1 MNMMRLK
8 NLNFILAILALA
20 FLNPKAE
27 AQDSYREQIILYIE
41 TYAPLAIKEMSRTGF
56 PASIKIAQGIHE
68 SGAGKSNLVSR
79 SNNHFGIKC
88 KSSWEGDKV
97 YHDDDAEGECFRKY
111 ESAEDSYLDHSD
123 YLKSQSRYAFLFEY
137 DADDHTSWAWGL
149 KKAGYATSPVY
160 AETIIKYVETYQ
172 LNELN
177 QYAEADE
184 EEIDLSEY
192 FSMVRSNLPAS
203 TTSVPV
209 LVSKSGPNNAFEEA
223 EKSIRSNNTKKSN
236 ALYPSGIF
244 KINGA
249 KVVYAEEGTSL
260 LSLARKYKVQMS
272 SIVLFNELPKK
283 AALLKKDQLVYLQR
297 KKKTGKKSFH
307 RVKQGETLLDISQV
321 EGIRLANLL
330 ELNKMKAGQ
339 VPKAGQKISLKNKLS
354 KTPQL
359 AKSSESKK
367 IKKNKNAAVHIVKK
381 GESLSTIAKKY
392 SVTVDSIKDTN
403 KMKNNNLSI
412 GQSLKILK

>member
-184 EEIDLSEY
+184 DEIDLSEY
-192 FSMVRSNLPAS
+192 FSMVRSNLPDS
-203 TTSVPV
+203 TSSVPV
-209 LVSKSGPNNAFEEA
+209 LVSNSGPNNAFEEA